1 MSIHVFHSGANR
13 TMKAGYVFAS
23 GANRP
28 IKEIWIYRSG
38 ANRLVY
44 SSSNGP
50 SSDDVTLSRGS
61 TLRGVRGSQVG
72 DVPPSLDDG

>member
-1 MSIHVFHSGANR
+1 MSIHIFHSGANR
-13 TMKAGYVFAS
+13 TMQAGYVFVS
-23 GANRP
+23 GENRP

-50 SSDDVTLSRGS
+50 SSDDVTLQGAQ
-61 TLRGVRGSQVG
+61 GSQVG

>member
-13 TMKAGYVFAS
+13 TMQAGYVFAS

-28 IKEIWIYRSG
+28 IKEIWIYHSG

-44 SSSNGP
+44 SSSLEPN
-50 SSDDVTLSRGS
+50 SDNVTLQ
-61 TLRGVRGSQVG
+61 GVRGSQVG
-72 DVPPSLDDG
+72 DVPPSLADG

>member
-1 MSIHVFHSGANR
+1 MSIHIFHSGANR
-13 TMKAGYVFAS
+13 TMQAGYVFVS

-44 SSSNGP
+44 SSSNGLN
-50 SSDDVTLSRGS
+50 SDDVTLQGAQ
-61 TLRGVRGSQVG
+61 GSQVG
-72 DVPPSLDDG
+72 DVPPSLDDS